1 MRRRPRRRVTRES
14 GAGRASA
21 YETEEIGGETNRATA
36 FLTTACDNRARP
48 RPATPLERTMADLP
62 SGTVTFL
69 FTDIE
74 GSTALWEQDAA
85 AMRLAVDRHL
95 ELLDAAIAAHDG
107 YRFQVIGD
115 AVQAAFAAA
124 PDALAAAVEA
134 QRAIADEPWAL
145 PTPIRVRMALHVGE
159 ATPDATG
166 DYHQVPALNRLSR
179 LLAVAHGGQIVL
191 SDAARALIDDA
202 PLPSVTLLDLGEYRL
217 RDLLEP
223 GRIWQ
228 ALAPGLQSRF
238 PPPRTLERL
247 ETNLPM
253 QLTTLVGREVE
264 VAHISALIEREG
276 ARLVTLTGPG
286 GTGKTRLA
294 LAVAAEALDTFPD
307 GVWFVDLSPLTDPAL
322 VLPGIASV
330 LGVREAGGQGLL
342 QAVKAF
348 LESKRLLLVLDNFE
362 QVLDAAPQLAE
373 LLTACP
379 RLAML
384 VTSREPLQVRAEQQ
398 VPVAPLPLPPLERV
412 LSLAE
417 LALVPAI
424 NLFVQRAR
432 AIVPDFAL
440 TEENAAAI
448 VAICQRL
455 DGLPLAIELAAARI
469 RLLPPQALQ
478 ERLERSLPV
487 LTGGPRDAPARQR
500 TLRDAIAWSH
510 DLLEGDEPA
519 LFRRLAV
526 FSGGWTLEAAEAV
539 LGHDGVLDVFTG
551 ITALADKSLVR
562 PLATTDPDP
571 RFGMLETIREFGLEQ
586 LTAAG
591 ELDATR
597 GRHAEYFAAFSEALS
612 AELFRATKPEL
623 LDRLAAERD
632 NIRAALTWLD
642 QQGDEE
648 AMIRLAA
655 GMGWFWFVRGLGTE
669 GISWLER
676 ARSPRSAVA
685 ASIRAAAL
693 NWASV
698 LTLPRKD
705 HAAATELAALSVR
718 LLRENGHESASLAMA
733 LIGQGRSTGYSG
745 DRTAGVALLEEALA
759 VARMLNHPLFI
770 GAALDSLA
778 EFAFLEGDLDRATTL
793 VTEALELQRRHQPLW
808 GTSFSLSLLGEIALE
823 RSDLPA
829 VSAYYSESM
838 ALAKALGDTTFLG
851 AGLAAIGTIAVD
863 QRQVEQAAR
872 LLGAAEAMYQVA
884 GAWSFIAVRGQS
896 RRAIDAAREAL
907 GEEAFAAAWALG
919 RRLSREQATA

>member
-1 MRRRPRRRVTRES
+1 
-14 GAGRASA
+14 
-21 YETEEIGGETNRATA
+21 
-36 FLTTACDNRARP
+36 
-48 RPATPLERTMADLP
+48 MANFP

-74 GSTALWEQDAA
+74 GSTALWERDSQAMAA
-85 AMRLAVDRHL
+85 AVERHL
-95 ELLDAAIAAHDG
+95 DLLDAAIAEHGG
-107 YRFQVIGD
+107 YRYQTVGD
-115 AVQAAFAAA
+115 GVQAAFATAF
-124 PDALAAAVEA
+124 DALAAAVRA
-134 QRAIADEPWAL
+134 QQLIATEPWSL
-145 PTPIRVRMALHVGE
+145 PDPIQVRMALHAGE
-159 ATPDATG
+159 ATPDSAG

-191 SDAARALIDDA
+191 SAAARALVGDA
-202 PLPSVTLLDLGEYRL
+202 LPPSVTLHDLGEYRL

-223 GRIWQ
+223 ERIWQ
-228 ALAPGLQSRF
+228 VLAPGLESSF
-238 PPPRTLERL
+238 PPPRTLESH

-253 QLTTLVGREVE
+253 QLTTLVGREAE
-264 VAHISALIEREG
+264 IAHISAMIERDG
-276 ARLVTLTGPG
+276 NRLVTLTGPG

-307 GVWFVDLSPLTDPAL
+307 GVWFVDLAPLTDPAL
-322 VLPGIASV
+322 VLPGIAGV
-330 LGVREAGGQGLL
+330 LGVREAGGQPLL
-342 QAVKAF
+342 RTVEAF
-348 LESKRLLLVLDNFE
+348 LATKRLLLVLDNFE

-379 RLAML
+379 RLSML

-398 VPVAPLPLPPLERV
+398 VPVAPLPLPPQERM

-417 LALVPAI
+417 LARVPTI
-424 NLFVQRAR
+424 DLFVQRAR
-432 AIVPDFAL
+432 AIVPDFTL
-440 TEENAAAI
+440 TEENAPAI

-469 RLLPPQALQ
+469 RILPPQALQ

-487 LTGGPRDAPARQR
+487 LTSGPRDAPARQR
-500 TLRDAIAWSH
+500 TLRDTIAWSH

-539 LGHDGVLDVFTG
+539 IGNDGVFDVFTG

-562 PLATTDPDP
+562 PLATTDPEP
-571 RFGMLETIREFGLEQ
+571 RFSMLETIREFGLEQ

-597 GRHAEYFAAFSEALS
+597 GRHAAYLLTFTESLS
-612 AELFRATKPEL
+612 AQLFQATEPEL
-623 LDRLAAERD
+623 LERLAAERD

-648 AMIRLAA
+648 GMIRLAA

-685 ASIRAAAL
+685 APIRAAAL

-705 HAAATELAALSVR
+705 HAAATELAALSAR
-718 LLRENGHESASLAMA
+718 LLRESGDQSASLAMA

-745 DRTAGVALLEEALA
+745 DRITRVALFEEALA
-759 VARMLNHPLFI
+759 LARVLDHPLLI

-778 EFAFLEGDLDRATTL
+778 EFAFLEGNLQRATTL

-808 GTSFSLSLLGEIALE
+808 GTSFSLALLGEIALA

-829 VSAYYSESM
+829 AGAYYRESI
-838 ALAKALGDTTFLG
+838 ALAQALGDTTFLG
-851 AGLAAIGTIAVD
+851 AGLAAIGTIAAD
-863 QRQVEQAAR
+863 LGEAERAAR
-872 LLGAAEAMYQVA
+872 LLGAAAAMSQVA
-884 GAWSFIAVRGQS
+884 GAWSFIAARGQN
-896 RRAIDAAREAL
+896 RRAIDTARAAL
-907 GEEAFAAAWALG
+907 GEESFAAAWEHG
-919 RRLSREQATA
+919 RRLSREQATTEALQTAESLHLVRS